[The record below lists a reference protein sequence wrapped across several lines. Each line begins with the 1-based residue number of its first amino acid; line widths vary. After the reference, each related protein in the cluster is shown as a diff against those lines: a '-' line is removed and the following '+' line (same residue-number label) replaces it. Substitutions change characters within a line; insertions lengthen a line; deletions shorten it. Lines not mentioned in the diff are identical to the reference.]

1 MWCKMEMLC
10 TLDSMFEIILKNI
23 YNLTIRNKMKKIVIG
38 MLIVFLTVN
47 LQASKIIKTYDFTD
61 NNNNQVVLQSMESG
75 VYSPT
80 FKGKVILLAFFG
92 KNCPPCLAEIPE
104 LVKLQK
110 EYSKKFQI
118 IAMHV
123 QQKMTKEELT
133 NFVSMHNIDYPV
145 IPSSNKAFDLVNF
158 ISSKTSWGGQI
169 PFSILLDKN
178 GEAHKTYLGMQRKE
192 TLTKDITT
200 LF

>member
-1 MWCKMEMLC
+1 
-10 TLDSMFEIILKNI
+10 
-23 YNLTIRNKMKKIVIG
+23 MKKIVLG
-38 MLIVFLTVN
+38 VLIAFLSIN
-47 LQASKIIKTYDFTD
+47 LQAREIVKTYNFSD
-61 NNNNQVVLQSMESG
+61 NNGNKIVLQSMDNG
-75 VYSPT
+75 VYLPT

-110 EYSKKFQI
+110 EYGKKFQI

-123 QQKMTKEELT
+123 QQKISKEELA
-133 NFVSMHNIDYPV
+133 NFVSMHNINYPV
-145 IPSSNKAFDLVNF
+145 IPSSNKVFDFVRF

-178 GEAHKTYLGMQRKE
+178 GEAHKTYLGMQREE
-192 TLTKDITT
+192 TITKDITS